1 MAGRSRSKNGVASAR
16 LCPAILVLGHQIR
29 IVIPGCAEGA
39 DPESIYPHVP
49 PNHGFRVRSHRS
61 RPGMTAINF
70 LARLYVP
77 APRFATELCK
87 ILAPQTSE
95 GAGNGFTAYSALS
108 QVIGLCCHRRRNAKA
123 LSPYASFEA
132 SVARFPKFVRL
143 SRPHF
148 RELRKAKGNCNYLIP
163 VPLTI
168 LKFLK
173 GFAAT
178 SEELQNRRRW
188 YHAAWP
194 SARLSHAARGDQRPP
209 HLPRVRGDR
218 EPPLLVGTG

>member
-1 MAGRSRSKNGVASAR
+1 MARFVR
-16 LCPAILVLGHQIR
+16 LRMSEPKGHQQIFYSSAASDLTFAWR
-29 IVIPGCAEGA
+29 TRGNTDA
-39 DPESIYPHVP
+39 DVKSAALASRAKVKST
-49 PNHGFRVRSHRS
+49 RVSHH
-61 RPGMTAINF
+61 
-70 LARLYVP
+70 
-77 APRFATELCK
+77 RFTGQHRHSLR
-87 ILAPQTSE
+87 
-95 GAGNGFTAYSALS
+95 NGFTAYSALS
-108 QVIGLCCHRRRNAKA
+108 PMIELCCHRRRNAKA
-123 LSPYASFEA
+123 LSPFASFEA
-132 SVARFPKFVRL
+132 SVARFPRFVRL